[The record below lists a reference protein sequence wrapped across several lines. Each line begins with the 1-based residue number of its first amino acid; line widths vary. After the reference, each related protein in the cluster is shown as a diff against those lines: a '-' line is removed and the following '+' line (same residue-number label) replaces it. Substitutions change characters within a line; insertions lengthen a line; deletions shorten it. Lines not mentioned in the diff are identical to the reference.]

1 MLSLMGRTE
10 HCQPV
15 LEFTHAYWGSDGDAT
30 VAALVP
36 GDGPQS
42 THEFRT
48 IVAGEQ
54 AFAVIPPAVVLEV

>member
-1 MLSLMGRTE
+1 MLSLTGRTE

-15 LEFTHAYWGSDGDAT
+15 AELTHAYWGSDGDGT

-42 THEFRT
+42 THEFST
-48 IVAGEQ
+48 IVAGVQ
-54 AFAVIPPAVVLEV
+54 AFAVTPPAVVVEG